1 MRPALRALWRFRY
14 FIGASIRGEFMLRYA
29 RSRLGACWSILHPL
43 AQAAIYVAVLAE
55 VLGARLPHV
64 AGKSAYP
71 IYLLA
76 GMAAWSLF
84 SEVLMRSTGVFVDN
98 AATLKKVAFPRLCLP
113 AIIGGSALISHGL
126 LLSALA
132 IVMAVLGHWA
142 GTGWLVLPVGAVVLC
157 ALGFGIGILAGI
169 FHTFCR
175 DVGQVLG
182 VVMQLWFWATPI
194 VYPVEAVPAG
204 LRWLIDANPLTP
216 LVAVYQNALLW
227 KSGVPPASLL
237 PPLMLAVVACC
248 LAAAVFKR
256 ANSEL
261 MDAL

>member
-1 MRPALRALWRFRY
+1 MRPALLALWRFRY
-14 FIGASIRGEFMLRYA
+14 FIGASIRGEFKLRYA

-43 AQAAIYVAVLAE
+43 AQSAIYVAVLAE

-64 AGKSAYP
+64 AGKSAYA

-84 SEVLMRSTGVFVDN
+84 SEVLTRSIGVFVDN
-98 AATLKKVAFPRLCLP
+98 AGTLKKVAFPRLCLP
-113 AIIGGSALISHGL
+113 AIIGGSALLSHAL
-126 LLSALA
+126 LLLALA
-132 IVMAVLGHWA
+132 IIMAALGHWA
-142 GTGWLVLPVGAVVLC
+142 GPAWLVLPVGAAILC
-157 ALGFGIGILAGI
+157 ALGFGVGILAGI

-182 VVMQLWFWATPI
+182 VVMQLWFWATPV
-194 VYPVEAVPAG
+194 VYPIEAVPAG

-216 LVAVYQNALLW
+216 LVAIYQNALLW
-227 KSGVPPASLL
+227 HSGIAPASLL
-237 PPLMLAVVACC
+237 PPVMLAAVSC
-248 LAAAVFKR
+248 LIAVTVYRR
-256 ANSEL
+256 ASAEL

>member
-1 MRPALRALWRFRY
+1 MPPALSALWRFRH
-14 FIGASIRGEFMLRYA
+14 FIAASIRGEFKLRYA

-43 AQAAIYVAVLAE
+43 AQSAIYVAVLAE

-64 AGKSAYP
+64 EGKAAYP
-71 IYLLA
+71 IYLLS

-84 SEVLMRSTGVFVDN
+84 SEVLTRSTGVFVDN

-113 AIIGGSALISHGL
+113 AIIGGSALINHAL

-132 IVMAVLGHWA
+132 IVMGVLGHWA
-142 GTGWLVLPVGAVVLC
+142 GRGWLMLPLGMVALC

-182 VVMQLWFWATPI
+182 VLLQLWFWATPI
-194 VYPVEAVPAG
+194 VYPLEAVPAG

-216 LVAVYQNALLW
+216 LVSIYQNALLW
-227 KSGVPPASLL
+227 QSGVSAASLL
-237 PPLMLAVVACC
+237 PPMLLALASCC
-248 LAAAVFKR
+248 LAVMVFRR

-261 MDAL
+261 VDAL